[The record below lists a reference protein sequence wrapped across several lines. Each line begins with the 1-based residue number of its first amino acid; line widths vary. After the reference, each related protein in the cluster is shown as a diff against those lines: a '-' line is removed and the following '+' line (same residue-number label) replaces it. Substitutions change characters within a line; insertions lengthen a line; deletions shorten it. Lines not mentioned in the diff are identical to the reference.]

1 MSQLRLQR
9 NTIYKMHDVQYTALV
24 SCLLSVVFG
33 ITFGQHALMGE
44 LIKPIY
50 MFFSYLHAAFPL
62 IHPPVEE
69 TQVVELVMTTV
80 VLNLAAGAL
89 LLFINMMLK
98 RSFRVSKTR
107 TWKANPII
115 AEAVVR
121 LLVTAGFAMFTV
133 SSLVIGW
140 DRPSFRTFSLML
152 MIMFA
157 PGCGLVTWGSLVLV
171 TGRGAQNRMM
181 MAVYIAAPVV
191 FTLFFFPVMNSY
203 VTTAATRNEFHLV
216 FRSVGTLSTPLLL
229 MMAFFSFLDVC
240 NMEKKGS
247 EPEDMKQPPMDKYT
261 VVSVTLCIA
270 GKAIFAPVFF
280 GMQILFTNYL
290 NILEEPGFEFGLPAE
305 MTLTCVLLAAGGGLV
320 GRIMLALVTER
331 GKLSDLIH
339 LAASLGSVGVTVGWR
354 LGMVN
359 GFGPPS
365 GSGFPGLA
373 SIAFFAGLCN
383 SVVFYDGVL
392 RASQSDL
399 ALTSL
404 VVLSGG
410 VVSTMRY
417 STGFLSN
424 NYFTFSLILAI
435 LAGVSAGLEMTSMLV
450 RMVGGSKAVKEIK
463 E

>member
-1 MSQLRLQR
+1 
-9 NTIYKMHDVQYTALV
+9 
-24 SCLLSVVFG
+24 
-33 ITFGQHALMGE
+33 
-44 LIKPIY
+44 
-50 MFFSYLHAAFPL
+50 
-62 IHPPVEE
+62 
-69 TQVVELVMTTV
+69 
-80 VLNLAAGAL
+80 
-89 LLFINMMLK
+89 
-98 RSFRVSKTR
+98 
-107 TWKANPII
+107 
-115 AEAVVR
+115 
-121 LLVTAGFAMFTV
+121 
-133 SSLVIGW
+133 
-140 DRPSFRTFSLML
+140 
-152 MIMFA
+152 
-157 PGCGLVTWGSLVLV
+157 
-171 TGRGAQNRMM
+171 

-191 FTLFFFPVMNSY
+191 FTLLFFPVMNSY

-229 MMAFFSFLDVC
+229 MMGFFSFLDVC

-247 EPEDMKQPPMDKYT
+247 EPAVEDMKQPPMDKYM
-261 VVSVTLCIA
+261 VVSAALCIA

-280 GMQILFTNYL
+280 GMQILFTNYI
-290 NILEEPGFEFGLPAE
+290 NRLEYYGEMFDNGLPAE
-305 MTLTCVLLAAGGGLV
+305 MTLTTVLLAAGGGLV
-320 GRIMLALVTER
+320 GRIMLALVAER

-339 LAASLGSVGVTVGWR
+339 FVASLGSVGVTVGWR

-359 GFGPPS
+359 GV
-365 GSGFPGLA
+365 GFPALA

-410 VVSTMRY
+410 VVSTMRF
-417 STGFLSN
+417 STGFLTV

-450 RMVGGSKAVKEIK
+450 KLLSSSKVVVKEIK